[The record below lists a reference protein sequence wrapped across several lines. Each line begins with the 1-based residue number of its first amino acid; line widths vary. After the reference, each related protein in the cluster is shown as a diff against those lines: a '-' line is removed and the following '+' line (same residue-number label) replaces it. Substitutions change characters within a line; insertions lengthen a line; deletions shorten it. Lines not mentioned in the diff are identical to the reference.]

1 VTATASLFILN
12 PHAGI
17 PIYRQLIDQVRR
29 LVASGALKPGD
40 ALPSIR
46 DLAREH
52 AVNPMTISKAYS
64 LLEVEGL
71 LEHQRGRPM
80 TVSARARQSRDNRLA
95 QIDAQVEQ
103 LALAARQL
111 QLTKKQVVDL
121 FIQHWERTHV

>member
-1 VTATASLFILN
+1 MSTSLFILN

-29 LVASGALKPGD
+29 LVASGALMPGD

-64 LLEVEGL
+64 MLEVEGL

-80 TVSARARQSRDNRLA
+80 TVSARARQSRDGRLA

>member
-1 VTATASLFILN
+1 VAASPFILN
-12 PHAGI
+12 PHAGT
-17 PIYRQLIDQVRR
+17 PIYRQLIEQVRR

-64 LLEVEGL
+64 MLEVEGL
-71 LEHQRGRPM
+71 LEHHRGRPM
-80 TVSARARQSRDNRLA
+80 TVSTRARQSRDGRLA
-95 QIDAQVEQ
+95 QIDAHVEQ

-111 QLTKKQVVDL
+111 QLTKKQVLDL
-121 FIQHWERTHV
+121 FIQHWERIHV